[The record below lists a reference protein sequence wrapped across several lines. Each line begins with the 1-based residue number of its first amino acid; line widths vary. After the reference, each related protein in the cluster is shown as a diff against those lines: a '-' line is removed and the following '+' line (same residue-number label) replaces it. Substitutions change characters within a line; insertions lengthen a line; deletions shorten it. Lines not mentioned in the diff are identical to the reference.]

1 MQSLKKNQVPL
12 KLFKIFE
19 SQAITNRKFICIYGM
34 ESHDKLKKPNKKII
48 KMFDIIQD
56 IVKNTL
62 KQFRKNLGFKNLV

>member
-1 MQSLKKNQVPL
+1 
-12 KLFKIFE
+12 
-19 SQAITNRKFICIYGM
+19 M

-48 KMFDIIQD
+48 EMFDIIQD